1 MKSRK
6 IKLSNRK
13 RKSKYRSR
21 KKSIRIKLKKILYDG
36 SNGGIYK
43 CEGCEECENGYCKR
57 CSECRKRQVTIN
69 EKENVTHFYDKST
82 DKSVVIKKIQKFYEL
97 LKNKKK
103 LIVDRKTILLLLNGN
118 IHFDEVDKKN
128 DLFGEFYKGIETM
141 NVIKGKDDYDNI
153 LNYIE
158 NFLEKK

>member
-1 MKSRK
+1 MKSLRK
-6 IKLSNRK
+6 K
-13 RKSKYRSR
+13 KSKYRKRSR
-21 KKSIRIKLKKILYDG
+21 KKSIRMKLKKILYDG

-57 CSECRKRQVTIN
+57 CSGCIKRQVTIN

-82 DKSVVIKKIQKFYEL
+82 DKSVIEKIGLFYKMLKENKKI
-97 LKNKKK
+97 
-103 LIVDRKTILLLLNGN
+103 IADRKTILLFLNGN

-141 NVIKGKDDYDNI
+141 NVIKDKDDYDNI

-158 NFLEKK
+158 NFLEKKK